1 VIDRS
6 LADSMKD
13 GGIIIH
19 PLPRVG
25 EITPDVDDS
34 PHAVYF
40 KQVGYGLT
48 VRMALLS
55 MLLGGKSVV

>member
-1 VIDRS
+1 
-6 LADSMKD
+6 MKE

-25 EITPDVDDS
+25 EITLEVDDS

-40 KQVGYGLT
+40 KQVGYGLI

-55 MLLGGKSVV
+55 MLLGAK